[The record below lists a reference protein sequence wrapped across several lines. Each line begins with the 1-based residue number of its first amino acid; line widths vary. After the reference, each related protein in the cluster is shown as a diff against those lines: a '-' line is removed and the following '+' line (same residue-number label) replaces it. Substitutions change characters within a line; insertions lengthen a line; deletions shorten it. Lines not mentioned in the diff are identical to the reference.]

1 MTAPRVLALLPFLVK
16 GALSIDIFR
25 ALRARGVQ
33 IAVAFCD
40 DASSIYEPDQMA
52 DFEATGDLIDLTS
65 MVGAKRL
72 GLIHDLVVDRKIDLV
87 LQVGAT
93 DLYHLLPYLKERLP
107 QVRIADILYN
117 EFGHTLNH
125 FLYEGCID
133 AVIVESDF
141 MRAFVKRSS
150 CKPSPS
156 VEVVY
161 SGVDLAEFSPS
172 NRTADP
178 RLKIGYVG
186 RMSDEK
192 NPLGFIG
199 LAEGLGRKNATLN
212 FEMFGAGGDAAM
224 VKARAAKSDIA
235 ERLTFH
241 GFVAHSRDALRQLDV
256 LILPS
261 KFDGRPVILM
271 EANACGVPV
280 IAAPVGG
287 IPEQVQDGISSF
299 LIPPT
304 DVDRIHAL
312 ISEWQEAPQ
321 LLEVVKRAAR
331 THAEQNFS
339 REKMIARYEAAFT
352 NVAAGNDQVVSMSAS
367 A

>member
-1 MTAPRVLALLPFLVK
+1 MMAPRVLALLPFLVK

-25 ALRARGVQ
+25 ALRARGVS
-33 IAVAFCD
+33 ITVAFCD
-40 DASSIYEPDQMA
+40 DASSVYEPDKMA
-52 DFEATGDLIDLTS
+52 DFEATGDLLDLTS
-65 MVGAKRL
+65 MVAAKRL
-72 GLIHDLVVDRKIDLV
+72 SLIHDLVVDRKIDLV
-87 LQVGAT
+87 LQVGAA

-107 QVRIADILYN
+107 HVRIADILYN

-150 CKPSPS
+150 CKPDPS

-161 SGVDLAEFSPS
+161 SGVDLEEFSPS
-172 NRTADP
+172 GKPAEA
-178 RLKIGYVG
+178 RLKVGYVG

-199 LAEGLGRKNATLN
+199 LAEALGRKNAALD
-212 FEMFGAGGDAAM
+212 FEMFGAGVDAAM
-224 VKARAAKSDIA
+224 VKERAAKSDLAARI
-235 ERLTFH
+235 TFH
-241 GFVAHSRDALRQLDV
+241 GFVAHSRDALQQLDV

-287 IPEQVQDGISSF
+287 IPEQVEDGVSSF
-299 LIPPT
+299 LISPT

-312 ISEWQEAPQ
+312 LSEWQEKP
-321 LLEVVKRAAR
+321 EVLQAAKRAAR
-331 THAEQNFS
+331 AHAEQNFS

-352 NVAAGNDQVVSMSAS
+352 NVATGDNQDVSAS
-367 A
+367 TPA